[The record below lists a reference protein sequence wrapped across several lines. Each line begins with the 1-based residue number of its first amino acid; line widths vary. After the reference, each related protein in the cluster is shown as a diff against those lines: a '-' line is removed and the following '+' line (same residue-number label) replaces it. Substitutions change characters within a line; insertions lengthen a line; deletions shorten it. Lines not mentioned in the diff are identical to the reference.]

1 MQIPLETILLHISKW
16 SILGIARKHHIQVGL
31 HVLKADL
38 MSHFNSHSCK
48 SCNLYFSVFLVVD
61 SKLTRDKNHKYCSWH
76 PDETTVN
83 TIHPAL
89 SLQPV
94 ILRKHCGQTWAN
106 FWHVEWVCYITYFHN
121 TISTSITSWNKFKTI
136 FGLPQEWKIRLQI
149 ICEVWSCTSMKT
161 CKFGYDLFSMGNLLQ
176 PIPQQPC
183 HILAWICSLS
193 YTIYWALEF
202 HSIYLFFGWH
212 LWKLGWPCQ

>member
-48 SCNLYFSVFLVVD
+48 SWNLYFSVFLVVD

-106 FWHVEWVCYITYFHN
+106 FWHVEWVCHITYFHN
-121 TISTSITSWNKFKTI
+121 TISTSNTSWNSVQNFKPI
-136 FGLPQEWKIRLQI
+136 FGLPWEWKKIRLQT
-149 ICEVWSCTSMKT
+149 ICEVQSHILTKT
-161 CKFGYDLFSMGNLLQ
+161 CKFGHVCTLIYFQ
-176 PIPQQPC
+176 WEIFCKPIPQQLC
-183 HILAWICSLS
+183 HILALICV
-193 YTIYWALEF
+193 
-202 HSIYLFFGWH
+202 H
-212 LWKLGWPCQ
+212 LILLTEL